1 MALAERMSELAGR
14 LDRVFELQEV
24 LDELEAETEA
34 AGGKVIG
41 DAVLTPC
48 PPVDGPKRKAYKP
61 WKQCILLDK
70 RNEAGQYLPLAWAE
84 SGGEHVFGTPGG
96 HTDPTIKLE
105 NVTLVTPRGM
115 SVASDINVEVQ
126 RNKALMVTGRC
137 VYR

>member
-1 MALAERMSELAGR
+1 MSELAGR

-61 WKQCILLDK
+61 WKQCILLDQ

-96 HTDPTIKLE
+96 HTDPKIKLE

-115 SVASDINVEVQ
+115 SVASEINVEVQ